1 MIFDTVDQIYCIVYK
16 PYKEERYD
24 DLCKEIDRLNLKVK
38 IMEFD
43 KDNDLSGLES
53 TTKNYCRVFEDALYN
68 HYNKIM
74 VIEDDC
80 RFLKNVSILQEFNTI
95 PANADII
102 YCDYHCGYCDNPSQS
117 KELMNRIASCD
128 DLYYKLYPSDV
139 IYLTTCNIYSR
150 RAVLHMLLNYEYM
163 HMNIDHYFLN
173 HVMFIDK
180 DCFNILNR
188 YVTCVNLC
196 IQKEYSHAASKHHTT
211 YYDQYKLQG
220 VDLNDYQL

>member
-80 RFLKNVSILQEFNTI
+80 RFLKNVYILQEFNTI
-95 PANADII
+95 PADADVI
-102 YCDYHCGYCDNPSQS
+102 YCDYHYHTKD
-117 KELMNRIASCD
+117 LMNRIANCKE
-128 DLYYKLYPSDV
+128 LYCKINPTDV
-139 IYLTTCNIYSR
+139 VYLTTCNIYSR
-150 RAVLHMLLNYEYM
+150 RAMLHMLLNYEYM
-163 HMNIDHYFLN
+163 HMNIDHYFVN
-173 HVMFIDK
+173 HNELFIDK

-188 YVTCVNLC
+188 YITCVNLC

-220 VDLNDYQL
+220 VDLSDYQL